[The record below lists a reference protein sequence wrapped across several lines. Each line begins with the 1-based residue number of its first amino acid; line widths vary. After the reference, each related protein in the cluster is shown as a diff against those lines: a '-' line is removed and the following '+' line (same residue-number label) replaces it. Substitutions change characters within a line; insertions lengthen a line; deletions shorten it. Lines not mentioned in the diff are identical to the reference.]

1 LKKRLCAALLAG
13 LMVTASGCFLLP
25 AEEEPPKIALTQE
38 EEETFAF
45 TEVTCGTV
53 RSTFT
58 CRATYSPTAEETLSF
73 PITNVP
79 IAEIYVGIGDAV
91 TEGQLLAELDC
102 EALRTQLDDA
112 IFRRDA
118 AYLELE
124 ELGSAYEITMA
135 GLTDSA
141 AREAQTA
148 SYNTQRQ
155 ILLLRMSAEEG
166 RIAEYEEQILE
177 RQIYAGMDGVVT
189 FLNHAEVGDT
199 VAAFSTM
206 IIVSDNSSSSFVIGG
221 LDAARFAPGDVVS
234 MQVLEQSFTGTV
246 VEDTQIVG
254 EEDEDMVYIV
264 PEEGLEFGDDARA
277 SVTLV
282 EDERENVL
290 CVDNAALRV
299 RSGTAFVYVLDE
311 NGLQV
316 MQEVTVGLVG
326 DRTAEIL
333 SGLSEGDLVIL
344 K

>member
-1 LKKRLCAALLAG
+1 MKKRLCAALLAG

-38 EEETFAF
+38 EEETFTF
-45 TEVTCGTV
+45 TEVTYGTV

-58 CRATYSPTAEETLSF
+58 CRATYSPTAEESLSF

-79 IAEIYVGIGDAV
+79 IAEICVGIGDPV

-102 EALRTQLDDA
+102 EALRNQLDDA

-118 AYLELE
+118 AYLDLE
-124 ELGSAYEITMA
+124 ELDSAHTLTMA

-189 FLNHAEVGDT
+189 FLNYAEVGDI

-206 IIVSDNSSSSFVIGG
+206 IIVSDNSSSSFVISGS
-221 LDAARFAPGDVVS
+221 DAAHFAPGDVVC

-254 EEDEDMVYIV
+254 EEDEELVYIV

-290 CVDNAALRV
+290 CVDHAAVRV
-299 RSGTAFVYVLDE
+299 RNGTAFVYVLDE
-311 NGLQV
+311 NGLQTA
-316 MQEVTVGLVG
+316 QEVTVGLVG